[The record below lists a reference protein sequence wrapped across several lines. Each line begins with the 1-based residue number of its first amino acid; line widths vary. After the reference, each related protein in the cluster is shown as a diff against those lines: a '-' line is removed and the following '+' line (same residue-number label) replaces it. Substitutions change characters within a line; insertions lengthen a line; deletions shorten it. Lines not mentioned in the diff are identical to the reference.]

1 MGTRNK
7 IIVMLK
13 REIPA
18 FPIEKRGYIH
28 PLLRPP
34 AKKQEKNKV
43 GKKERKE
50 TRFLNKI
57 CPFDT
62 SRPSFWMTAAL
73 KAIRP
78 TVWPFLVMI
87 LGKRME
93 RRKARTYPIKENNDM
108 ILEQL
113 A

>member
-1 MGTRNK
+1 MNK

-18 FPIEKRGYIH
+18 FPMEKRGYIH

-34 AKKQEKNKV
+34 AKKQAKNKV
-43 GKKERKE
+43 GKKEKKE
-50 TRFLNKI
+50 TRLLNTI

-62 SRPSFWMTAAL
+62 SRPSFWMTAPL
-73 KAIRP
+73 NAIKP
-78 TVWPFLVMI
+78 TVWPFLVMK

-93 RRKARTYPIKENNDM
+93 RRKARTYPMKENSEI